1 MILIGSMPKQ
11 ERSPYRLSKLLK
23 SVRKDNLHPEIGGK
37 RVAVRVTLD
46 RVQMAGLK
54 KLAKAHG
61 TTVGTE
67 LSNAVDYLLGL
78 SRDEV
83 RLLVLFAD
91 QVKAFASKI
100 NQKLT
105 DTLHETDKSFA
116 RIARMER
123 RGIKA
128 RSKKQR

>member
-1 MILIGSMPKQ
+1 MPKQ
-11 ERSPYRLSKLLK
+11 ERSPYRLSKHLK
-23 SVRKDNLHPEIGGK
+23 SVRKDSLHAEVGGK
-37 RVAVRVTLD
+37 RATVRVPLN

-61 TTVGTE
+61 TTVRTE

-83 RLLVLFAD
+83 RWLVLFAD
-91 QVKAFASKI
+91 LAKASASKI
-100 NQKLT
+100 DQMLT
-105 DTLHETDKSFA
+105 ETLRETDKSFS

-128 RSKKQR
+128 HSKKKVGYPAE

>member
-1 MILIGSMPKQ
+1 MSRQK
-11 ERSPYRLSKLLK
+11 RSQYRLSKLLK
-23 SVRKDNLHPEIGGK
+23 SVRKDNLHPEVGGK
-37 RVAVRVTLD
+37 RAAVRVTLD
-46 RVQMAGLK
+46 RHQVAGLK
-54 KLAKAHG
+54 KLAKMHG
-61 TTVGTE
+61 TTVDTE

-91 QVKAFASKI
+91 MTKASASKI

-105 DTLHETDKSFA
+105 ETLLETDKSTA

-123 RGIKA
+123 RGVKA
-128 RSKKQR
+128 RRKKQI